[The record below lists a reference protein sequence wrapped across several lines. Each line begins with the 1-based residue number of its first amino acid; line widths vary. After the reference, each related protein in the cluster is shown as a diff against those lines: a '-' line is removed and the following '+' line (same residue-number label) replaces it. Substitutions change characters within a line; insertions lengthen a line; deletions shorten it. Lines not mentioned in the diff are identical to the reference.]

1 VIPSLEILDTLE
13 SLEPQKDL
21 IGPREGV
28 RGKLSER
35 LPTTS
40 LVEKFDICVCVF
52 EEFNMLKVTKTI
64 LEAETLS
71 YWYVTDLN

>member
-1 VIPSLEILDTLE
+1 VIPSLEILGTLE

-28 RGKLSER
+28 RGKLFER

-40 LVEKFDICVCVF
+40 LVENFDICVCV
-52 EEFNMLKVTKTI
+52 
-64 LEAETLS
+64 
-71 YWYVTDLN
+71 LNLTC